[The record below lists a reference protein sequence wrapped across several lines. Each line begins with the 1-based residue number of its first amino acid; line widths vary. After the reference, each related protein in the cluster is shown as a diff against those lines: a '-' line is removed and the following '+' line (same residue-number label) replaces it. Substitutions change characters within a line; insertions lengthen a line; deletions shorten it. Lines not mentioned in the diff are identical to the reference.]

1 MSPNR
6 YEILTEVFRNPTK
19 FRIILLLSEHGRMT
33 VTDMAKLVKVSRSN
47 LYHFI
52 AQMVKDGIVKPP
64 EVIPRKN
71 YVEKFYRLNDEMF
84 KAEEMKEWEK
94 LLRIASPKEIKETV
108 SSILMGY
115 SMILSFIADRISAS
129 EGDAVEQLR
138 NWLIE
143 ETPYTLSYAV
153 MSKKTSSRINP
164 ILKELWKALSDETEK
179 DDDSDSNAWS
189 RLLLV
194 FLPMLGTPI

>member
-33 VTDMAKLVKVSRSN
+33 VTDMAKLVRASRSN

>member
-179 DDDSDSNAWS
+179 DDNNDSNAWS

>member
-179 DDDSDSNAWS
+179 DDNSDSNAWS

>member
-94 LLRIASPKEIKETV
+94 LLRIANPKEIKETV

>member
-52 AQMVKDGIVKPP
+52 AQMVKDGIGKPP

>member
-1 MSPNR
+1 
-6 YEILTEVFRNPTK
+6 
-19 FRIILLLSEHGRMT
+19 MT

-94 LLRIASPKEIKETV
+94 LLRIANPKEIKETV

-179 DDDSDSNAWS
+179 DDNSDSNAWS

>member
-1 MSPNR
+1 
-6 YEILTEVFRNPTK
+6 
-19 FRIILLLSEHGRMT
+19 
-33 VTDMAKLVKVSRSN
+33 
-47 LYHFI
+47 
-52 AQMVKDGIVKPP
+52 
-64 EVIPRKN
+64 
-71 YVEKFYRLNDEMF
+71 MF

-94 LLRIASPKEIKETV
+94 LLRIANPKEIKETV

-179 DDDSDSNAWS
+179 DDNSDSNAWS

>member
-71 YVEKFYRLNDEMF
+71 YVEKFDRLNDEMF

>member
-6 YEILTEVFRNPTK
+6 YEILTEVYRNPTK

-179 DDDSDSNAWS
+179 DDNSDSNAWS

>member
-6 YEILTEVFRNPTK
+6 YEKLTEVFRNPTK

-94 LLRIASPKEIKETV
+94 LLRIANPKEIKETV

-179 DDDSDSNAWS
+179 DDNSDSNAWS

>member
-6 YEILTEVFRNPTK
+6 YEMLTEVFRNPTK

-84 KAEEMKEWEK
+84 KAEDMKEWEK
-94 LLRIASPKEIKETV
+94 LLRIANAKEIKETV

-115 SMILSFIADRISAS
+115 SMILNFIADRISAS
-129 EGDAVEQLR
+129 EDDDVEHLR
-138 NWLIE
+138 KWLIE

-164 ILKELWKALSDETEK
+164 ILKELWNALSEETER
-179 DDDSDSNAWS
+179 DDNSDTNAWS

>member
-94 LLRIASPKEIKETV
+94 LLRIANPKEIKETV

-179 DDDSDSNAWS
+179 DDNSDSNAWS

>member
-94 LLRIASPKEIKETV
+94 LLRIANPKEIKETV

-179 DDDSDSNAWS
+179 DDNNDSNAWS

>member
-33 VTDMAKLVKVSRSN
+33 VTDMAKLVRVSRSN

>member
-6 YEILTEVFRNPTK
+6 YEMLTEVFRNPTK